1 MGTEQ
6 EEKITSR
13 GKYQVYQYPKNL
25 KLSKQLMK
33 VFYYFPTFKSMKIK
47 YFYESGSRSHT
58 D

>member
-6 EEKITSR
+6 EEKVTSR

-33 VFYYFPTFKSMKIK
+33 VVYYFPTFKRMKIK
-47 YFYESGSRSHT
+47 YF
-58 D
+58 